1 MAEVKLFRKGS
12 PEGQAAIANEIKARL
27 EDGYVSS
34 DSTDEEEERVF
45 QAALGRVEET
55 QLWKLCAPPRHLIPE
70 PPIQRLPKK
79 LELSQPPPI
88 PRTSLRMFPEELRQC
103 QGLGGPPYWWDR
115 FPEEVQIR
123 IFAHFVSHDV
133 TFEQVHMVYRTDAW
147 FRYNLQM
154 CDLFECEYGW

>member
-12 PEGQAAIANEIKARL
+12 PEGQAATANEIKARL

-34 DSTDEEEERVF
+34 DSTDEEEERDSHC
-45 QAALGRVEET
+45 ALHPVDET
-55 QLWKLCAPPRHLIPE
+55 QLWKPCAPSRHLIPE
-70 PPIQRLPKK
+70 PPTPPLPTI
-79 LELSQPPPI
+79 LEPPPPPPI
-88 PRTSLRMFPEELRQC
+88 PRTSLRMFPLR
-103 QGLGGPPYWWDR
+103 R
-115 FPEEVQIR
+115 FNQIS

-154 CDLFECEYGW
+154 CDLFECEYVWLW

>member
-34 DSTDEEEERVF
+34 DSTDEEEERDS
-45 QAALGRVEET
+45 QAALDPVEDT
-55 QLWKLCAPPRHLIPE
+55 QLWKPCAPPRHLIPE
-70 PPIQRLPKK
+70 PPPP
-79 LELSQPPPI
+79 PPPI

-115 FPEEVQIR
+115 VPEEVQIR

-133 TFEQVHMVYRTDAW
+133 TFEEVHMVYRTDAW

-154 CDLFECEYGW
+154 CDLFECEYVW